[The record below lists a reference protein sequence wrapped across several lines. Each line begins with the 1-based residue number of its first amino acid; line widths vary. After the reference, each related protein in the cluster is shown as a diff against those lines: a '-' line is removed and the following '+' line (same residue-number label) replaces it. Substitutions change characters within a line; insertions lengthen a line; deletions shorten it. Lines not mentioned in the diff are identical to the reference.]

1 MKKGD
6 LEFYNKAVDQTKIKE
21 PTLLQVFS
29 GLGFAILLSLMFIGG
44 IWLSVIEI
52 IK

>member
-6 LEFYNKAVDQTKIKE
+6 LEFYNKAVDQTRGNEATFLLKL
-21 PTLLQVFS
+21 TLVLG
-29 GLGFAILLSLMFIGG
+29 GLFLSLMFIGG